1 MLTRFDNRVRG
12 VSAALA
18 GLLLAC
24 PAFAQ
29 DGDAGADRQR
39 PPSKDRM
46 ILGIGAA
53 ITPTY
58 QGSDEYRVLPMPA
71 IDIVSGPFYANLR
84 NGVGLNVVDTDML
97 TIGGG
102 VALMPGYRRKDVPE
116 GVGRVSFGAGSR
128 LYASLNAGGVIAT
141 VGGTKGFAGSTR
153 GFIADASLSYP
164 IVASKRTLIIPSIA
178 TTWADRRHNDRYF
191 GIGPDEALASGLP
204 AFRADSGFKDISAA
218 VTVNYRLNA
227 RINLTATGG
236 ITTLLGAVNDSPL
249 VIRETQPTGFL
260 SPSYRLGS

>member
-1 MLTRFDNRVRG
+1 MLT
-12 VSAALA
+12 
-18 GLLLAC
+18 GLLLSC
-24 PAFAQ
+24 PAHAQ
-29 DGDAGADRQR
+29 DGDGAADSETRR
-39 PPSKDRM
+39 SKDRT

-84 NGVGLNVVDTDML
+84 NGIGLNVVDTDML

-102 VALMPGYRRKDVPE
+102 VALMPGYRRRDVPD

-128 LYASLNAGGVIAT
+128 LFASLNAGGVVAT

-153 GFIADASLSYP
+153 GFIADASLAYP
-164 IVASKRTLIIPSIA
+164 IMLSPRTILIPAIA

-191 GIGPDEALASGLP
+191 GIGPDESLASGLP
-204 AFRADSGFKDISAA
+204 RFRADSGFKDISAGL
-218 VTVNYRLNA
+218 TVNYRLNA
-227 RINLTATGG
+227 RINLTASGG
-236 ITTLLGAVNDSPL
+236 VTTLLGAVNDSPL

-260 SPSYRLGS
+260 SLSYRLGR